1 MLSQFL
7 EKAQT
12 RMKYREAIE
21 NAGAQGG
28 AHKQTNHRLSASSCK
43 LNSEEINSLWKR
55 LQFPIDKKNIARN
68 SETSSI
74 SQYANQI

>member
-1 MLSQFL
+1 MYACIRYYFVCLFRRQGQGCTTLFMLSQFL

-43 LNSEEINSLWKR
+43 LNSEEINSL
-55 LQFPIDKKNIARN
+55 
-68 SETSSI
+68 
-74 SQYANQI
+74 